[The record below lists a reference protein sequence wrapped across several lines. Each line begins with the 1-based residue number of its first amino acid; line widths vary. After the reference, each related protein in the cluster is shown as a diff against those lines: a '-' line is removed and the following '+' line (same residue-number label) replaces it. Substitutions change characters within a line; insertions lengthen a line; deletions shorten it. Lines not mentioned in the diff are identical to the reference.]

1 VERRELT
8 LPPVNADTTWLLQL
22 PRPDRLAGSTSVGSR
37 RQFFNVL
44 FDPWLSG
51 PQSDIASWFS
61 KQWHVIEPALESIE
75 EVEAFCRETESLAA
89 GLNVADDQ
97 TQTEEKPPAT
107 HIDAIVI
114 SHEFTDH
121 CHKATLLECDPSTPV
136 IATTKAAT
144 LVKGWKH
151 FKCVIETPKFQQ
163 DWRISRATIQE
174 AARAAGGGV
183 KEWPDWVSVGRV
195 VTKSDKFYYHSAVMV
210 LFDLDR
216 PEESGNQAEAVIYT
230 PHGIHPESLASLS
243 SAKPSI
249 STLALLHGLHDVS
262 IDWGQQ
268 LNLGAHNGLAAQKA
282 LNARW
287 WIGTHD
293 EEKKGGGIVSWF
305 LRRKKI
311 PLQDAMGKVAE
322 AEGESERKLQD
333 VNFVDA
339 ESGQSLVLVDRA

>member
-1 VERRELT
+1 MI
-8 LPPVNADTTWLLQL
+8 VNADTTWLLQL
-22 PRPDRLAGSTSVGSR
+22 PRPDRSSSGKPSGSQR
-37 RQFFNVL
+37 YFFNVL
-44 FDPWLSG
+44 LDPWLSG
-51 PQSDIASWFS
+51 PQADVASWFS
-61 KQWHVIEPALESIE
+61 KQWHVIEPALKSIE
-75 EVEAFCRETESLAA
+75 EVEAFCRETERLAA
-89 GLNVADDQ
+89 EMEDPDHTSRA
-97 TQTEEKPPAT
+97 PASESKST

-121 CHKATLLECDPSTPV
+121 CHKATLLECSSSTPV

-151 FKCVIETPKFQQ
+151 FKCVIETPGFQE
-163 DWRISRATIQE
+163 DWRTCRRAIQE
-174 AARAAGGGV
+174 VARASGSEVG
-183 KEWPDWVSVGRV
+183 EWPDWVGIGRV

-210 LFDLDR
+210 LFYLDHS
-216 PEESGNQAEAVIYT
+216 ESNNEAVADADAEAVIYT
-230 PHGIHPESLASLS
+230 PHGIHPESLESLS
-243 SAKPSI
+243 TAKPAI

-293 EEKKGGGIVSWF
+293 EDKKGGGIVSWF

-311 PLQDAMGKVAE
+311 PLQDAMGRVAE
-322 AEGESERKLQD
+322 TDGEGEMKLQD